1 MYDKKLIF
9 ELVFIIAC
17 IVGVCWGV
25 YSYGNYRDAR
35 ARAECVQK
43 DLVEISQKNDKK
55 DAILQKIYKKSAP
68 ERRKALEKWVVK

>member
-9 ELVFIIAC
+9 GFILIIGC
-17 IVGVCWGV
+17 IVGICWGV